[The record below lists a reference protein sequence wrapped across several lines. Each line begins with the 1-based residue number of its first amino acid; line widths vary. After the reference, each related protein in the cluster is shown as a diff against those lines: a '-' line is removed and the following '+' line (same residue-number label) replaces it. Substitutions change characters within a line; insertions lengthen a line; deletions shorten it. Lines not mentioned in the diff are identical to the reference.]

1 MNIKNLTITG
11 AAGNIAYSLI
21 FRILSKLP
29 FNATD
34 KINLTLL
41 DIELSQKSLTGL
53 RFEVEDCAFSSLN
66 KIVTTDNSE

>member
-1 MNIKNLTITG
+1 MSIKKVTITG

-29 FNATD
+29 FKTTD

-41 DIELSQKSLTGL
+41 DIEL
-53 RFEVEDCAFSSLN
+53 
-66 KIVTTDNSE
+66 